1 MITDLIKSFYW
12 EILSYF
18 VPQKQ
23 EYEIKGSCNKCGKC
37 CETLYAAYDYS
48 EKEFKIM
55 QFIFPVYRR
64 FYIKGR
70 DEFGNCF
77 FGCKYLNEN
86 KLCSV
91 YKKRPLICRKYPQKK
106 LSFYAQM
113 PDGCG
118 FYIEKKN
125 FKDYLNK

>member
-55 QFIFPVYRR
+55 QFIFRYTEDFILKVEMSLVTV
-64 FYIKGR
+64 FWMQI
-70 DEFGNCF
+70 F
-77 FGCKYLNEN
+77 
-86 KLCSV
+86 
-91 YKKRPLICRKYPQKK
+91 KRK
-106 LSFYAQM
+106 
-113 PDGCG
+113 
-118 FYIEKKN
+118 
-125 FKDYLNK
+125 